1 VRLRFD
7 AAPRIGAHRPQA
19 RRRAI
24 ARLGI
29 AAFLFQAML
38 FAWHAHALP
47 YASSDASSIAGA
59 PRTGDRTSTTIDL
72 DCQICFAFCHYS
84 AAPVDFIFSV
94 PPDYES
100 FS

>member
-1 VRLRFD
+1 
-7 AAPRIGAHRPQA
+7 
-19 RRRAI
+19 
-24 ARLGI
+24 
-29 AAFLFQAML
+29 ML

-100 FS
+100 FSSRVIVSASVSLASYLLFLSRAPPRI